1 MKYLYIFL
9 ILLLNNTLSY
19 SQVNQSKTIC
29 SGDVTNLTSVDFGL
43 PDTTTYTWNFLIAT
57 GNITGASSSNTAS
70 KNFNQTLYATGNI
83 VGVVVFNVTPSYGN
97 PFTITVRV
105 NPTNMIVDVS
115 ALAPSICS
123 NGSFY
128 AEVGGGVPANTKYT
142 WNSPTVIGAVVGGS
156 AQSSP
161 QPYIYQTLSYTG
173 VAGSSGI
180 ATYTVTPSLDGCLS
194 TPFTFPVTVSLTGG
208 TVPTITNNA
217 SIIASPK
224 CSGSA
229 FSFTPSFS
237 TTTGVTYAW
246 KRPSQYGISTAANQQ
261 SVPNISEALND
272 TLITKVDVYYF
283 YTLSYGNNP
292 GGGKCNTTQV
302 VPVTVN
308 PIAKIKDK
316 EVNVC
321 SGNYFKLEIN
331 DIIPPGTKFTWSL
344 PTIPSGITGQGAQTL
359 AANFNQTLTNSKLV
373 PITLAYTV
381 TAYTT
386 TSGQQCGSPS
396 ISSFPVNVTVN
407 PIATIAQQTVTRCSK
422 DPFTISPSP
431 IPAGTN
437 FTWSSLPTITGLTTN
452 AISGAS
458 IQASPINVISQ
469 TLINNTNEVATATYE
484 ITPITGTCAGAKF
497 KAIITVNPSPTI
509 INKNQEETICSGA
522 TLNKIQTG
530 IPANTTYSWSEPT
543 VSPSNTI
550 SGFTAKNKA
559 AFSQSLTNLT
569 NSPVTANY
577 TITPNTGS
585 CAGDPFNI
593 LVTVKP
599 IAKYSAQSYSACSG
613 VNFTFNPYN
622 SPEGTTYT
630 WNLPSY
636 PQNAKLSG
644 GSSQSIPAT
653 NIKETLVNTADTAT
667 ALYTITPNT
676 NGCIGPDF
684 QLYVTVNPLPSVPDI
699 VQSNC
704 SGSPFSVIPASS
716 IPGTLY
722 TWNTPEIP
730 LNNITGGLSK
740 LTPVSSINGTLIN
753 ITLSNAI
760 AKYII
765 TPIANGCTGNTFNLI
780 QTISP
785 VPTIGLLTSKICSNT
800 AFDASPNGLPI
811 NAITTYT
818 WNNPVISPAN
828 ALSGGS
834 KQDSSVTNISQ
845 NLINNTNAVA
855 TASYNVT
862 PSTGGCQGSPFKV
875 VITVTP
881 KAALP
886 DISTT
891 ICSGGTFI
899 TVPNNSPIG
908 TKYSWLAPTITTGI
922 LGGQANALYV
932 DTISQTLINSNS
944 NISVGL
950 AKYEVTPITDGCNGT
965 NFFVNVNV
973 NSSNAILSSSLN
985 PTSVCSNASF
995 IYTPTSS
1002 LTGTSFLWTRD
1013 TISGIDN
1020 LPKYGY
1026 GDINETII
1034 NNTSNPITVKYAFT
1048 LSSNGCTNLNKQTV
1062 FVVVNPIPKIN
1073 STTNPASICSGATLN
1088 YSATSSSINV
1098 LFDWERSYVAGIN
1111 EALSKGA
1118 GNISEILTN
1127 KTSNVLLVPY
1137 IYTLSA
1143 NGCSNSETV
1152 FATVNPVLVS
1162 PDISATICS
1171 GSEANVTSITLPQN
1185 TLYTWSSVSNT
1196 GGVFGSSSQTFSSQ
1210 KNINQKLF
1218 NNTNQVGYASYSVT
1232 PSLPSQISNGCLG
1245 KPFTLTLIVNPLPV
1259 LTSSFVAPAICSNTE
1274 FNYTPTSNI
1283 LGTVINWY
1291 RDASNGL
1298 QNSKSAGVG
1307 FIKET
1312 LIDSTINPINIV
1324 YKFVLTSNGCSDT
1337 NYMVK
1342 VIVNPAPLLGDKTI
1356 TVCSGSSFNL
1366 PNNLMPFNT
1375 TYKWGNPIILPSNS
1389 LTGYKPATTPQTIVI
1404 DSLYNNTLNN
1414 ATAIYT
1420 IQPINSSCSISSFNL
1435 IVNTTPTP
1443 NISDQEISICSGS
1456 DFVFVPN
1463 KIPDNTVFEWDNPVS
1478 QPYGVINGY
1487 ISDSLLHKNIKQR
1500 LFNPSINTAKAIYK
1514 IKPSNIGCSGNE
1526 FKLTVSVNP
1535 IPSYA
1540 VTSMNEVCPNVAD
1553 TLYLTLLGN
1562 SPWNVS
1568 YIDPIT
1574 GIANTI
1580 KNLTASSQKII
1591 LTKLP
1596 EIGPYKFKLINIQDA
1611 YCYNDTST
1619 VINTQQILPLPKDS
1633 IYAPSGNQI
1642 CINQTLPLN
1651 INNATASLYKWYFN
1665 DTLFIQSS
1673 NNNIQVGKPGIYYAE
1688 TKNNVGC
1695 INKTKNTVTMSQVF
1709 INPAINFTN
1718 DISCITLPINFTNLT
1733 DTLKTGQLNWT
1744 WHFSKSDSSIGYNS
1758 KYIFKSGGSYNIKLI
1773 AKSPIC
1779 NYAIT
1784 KDTTILIRH
1793 PVAGIKL
1800 PPVSAY
1806 INTNT
1811 RIKGRDLI
1819 GESYQYKWEPFWG
1832 IDSTKIASPIF
1843 NFNMNQVYKINY
1855 ITKYGCITTDTLAV
1869 NVFANNLVDIFV
1881 PKSFSPNSDGVNDQ
1895 LYAYLAG
1902 IKNFHFIK
1910 IYNKFGQ
1917 LMFESK
1923 SNNTPWD
1930 GIANGHLQPIDAY
1943 VWFAEGEDINGK
1955 IISKTGSVM
1964 LLR

>member
-19 SQVNQSKTIC
+19 SQVNQSKSIC
-29 SGDVTNLTSVDFGL
+29 SGATINLTSDDFGL
-43 PDTTTYTWNFLIAT
+43 PDTTTYTWNYSV
-57 GNITGASSSNTAS
+57 GAGTVSGFSSTSTS
-70 KNFNQTLYATGNI
+70 VKIFNQTLYVTGNV
-83 VGVVVFNVTPSYGN
+83 VGVVVYYITPSYGN
-97 PFTITVRV
+97 PFTVTVNI
-105 NPTNMIVDVS
+105 NPTNMVIDAS
-115 ALAPSICS
+115 TIAPTICS
-123 NGSFY
+123 GSNFY
-128 AEVGGGVPANTKYT
+128 AGISGVPTNTKYT
-142 WNSPTVIGAVVGGS
+142 WTTPVMSTGVVNGTGQNTP
-156 AQSSP
+156 QSYIV
-161 QPYIYQTLSYTG
+161 QPLVYTG
-173 VAGSSGI
+173 AANTSGT
-180 ATYTVTPSLDGCLS
+180 ATYTVTPSVGGCINPS
-194 TPFTFPVTVSLTGG
+194 FSFNVTINLTGG
-208 TVPTITNNA
+208 TAPIINNKG
-217 SIIASPK
+217 SIAPK
-224 CSGSA
+224 CSGA
-229 FSFTPSFS
+229 TTIFTATATPSA
-237 TTTGVTYAW
+237 GVTFQSW
-246 KRPSQYGISTAANQQ
+246 VRPNQYGIKENSSTGNSSAIN
-261 SVPNISEALND
+261 ETLND
-272 TLITKVDVYYF
+272 TLNTPISVSYIYNLTYSSGGRCMTTEVVNITI
-283 YTLSYGNNP
+283 NP
-292 GGGKCNTTQV
+292 V
-302 VPVTVN
+302 AI
-308 PIAKIKDK
+308 IAPKQIS
-316 EVNVC
+316 VC
-321 SGNYFKLEIN
+321 SGSSMSVNIN
-331 DIIPPGTKFTWSL
+331 DIIPANTRYTWTTPVISTGSGTVSGAIAQSTQVSL
-344 PTIPSGITGQGAQTL
+344 ISQALTNNPVSRAVPVTLNYTITPFAITGAYSCVSPT
-359 AANFNQTLTNSKLV
+359 F
-373 PITLAYTV
+373 PITV
-381 TAYTT
+381 TLNPVSTT
-386 TSGQQCGSPS
+386 TQLTTTTCSNQPFN
-396 ISSFPVNVTVN
+396 IPLTTFPV
-407 PIATIAQQTVTRCSK
+407 
-422 DPFTISPSP
+422 
-431 IPAGTN
+431 GTN
-437 FTWSSLPTITGLTTN
+437 FTWSLAPTIAPTTS
-452 AISGAS
+452 AINGGAN
-458 IQASPINVISQ
+458 QTSPISVISQ
-469 TLINNTNEVATATYE
+469 TLINNTNSAATATYVV
-484 ITPITGTCAGAKF
+484 TPITDKCKGTTF
-497 KAIITVNPSPTI
+497 NAIVTVNPLPNI
-509 INKNQEETICSGA
+509 VNLNQTATVCSGS
-522 TLNKIQTG
+522 TLNINQSGVPT
-530 IPANTTYSWSEPT
+530 NTTYTWSIPT
-543 VSPSNTI
+543 ISPSNTT
-550 SGFTAKNKA
+550 SGESGRNGQTT
-559 AFSQSLTNLT
+559 FSQTLTNLT
-569 NSPVTANY
+569 VNPVTANY
-577 TITPNTGS
+577 TITPNAGS
-585 CAGDPFNI
+585 CSGAPFNI

-636 PQNAKLSG
+636 PQNAKLSS
-644 GSSQSIPAT
+644 GSSQSLPA
-653 NIKETLVNTADTAT
+653 NIINQTLVNTADTAT
-667 ALYTITPNT
+667 AIYTITPNT

-753 ITLSNAI
+753 VTLSNAI

-881 KAALP
+881 RAALP

-899 TVPNNSPIG
+899 SVPNNSPIG

-944 NISVGL
+944 NISIGL

-985 PTSVCSNASF
+985 PASVCSNASF

-1002 LTGTSFLWTRD
+1002 ITGTSFLWTRD

-1073 STTNPASICSGATLN
+1073 STTSPASICSGATFN
-1088 YSATSSSINV
+1088 YSATSNTINV

-1111 EALSKGA
+1111 EALSIGS

-1171 GSEANVTSITLPQN
+1171 GSETNITSVTLPQN
-1185 TLYTWSSVSNT
+1185 TLYTWSSLSNT

-1218 NNTNQVGYASYSVT
+1218 NNTNQVGYSTYSVT

-1283 LGTVINWY
+1283 IGTVFNWY

-1298 QNSKSAGVG
+1298 QNSKSAGIG

-1324 YKFVLTSNGCSDT
+1324 YKFVLTANGCSDT
-1337 NYMVK
+1337 SYIVK
-1342 VIVNPAPLLGDKTI
+1342 LLVNPAPILGDKTI

-1389 LTGYKPATTPQTIVI
+1389 LTGFKAATTPQTIVM

-1414 ATAIYT
+1414 AKAIYT
-1420 IQPINSSCSISSFNL
+1420 IQPINNSCNISPFNL
-1435 IVNTTPTP
+1435 TVNTTPTP
-1443 NISDQEISICSGS
+1443 NITDQEISICSGT

-1463 KIPDNTVFEWDNPVS
+1463 KIPDNSVYEWGNPVS
-1478 QPYGVINGY
+1478 QPYGVVNGY
-1487 ISDSLLHKNIKQR
+1487 TSDNQLYKNIKQR

-1514 IKPSNIGCSGNE
+1514 IKPSNDGCIGNE

-1553 TLYLTLLGN
+1553 TVYLTLLGN

-1568 YIDPIT
+1568 YIDPGT

-1651 INNATASLYKWYFN
+1651 INNATASLYKWYIN

-1695 INKTKNTVTMSQVF
+1695 INKTINTVTMRQVF

-1744 WHFSKSDSSIGYNS
+1744 WYFSKSDSSIGYNS
-1758 KYIFKSGGSYNIKLI
+1758 KYVFKSGGSYNIKLI

-1784 KDTTILIRH
+1784 KDTTILIRY

-1855 ITKYGCITTDTLAV
+1855 ITKYGCITTDTLSV

-1881 PKSFSPNSDGVNDQ
+1881 PKSFSPNNDGVNDQ

-1902 IKNFHFIK
+1902 IKKFHFIR

-1930 GIANGHLQPIDAY
+1930 GITNGRLQPIDAY

>member
-19 SQVNQSKTIC
+19 SQVNQSKSIC
-29 SGDVTNLTSVDFGL
+29 SGATINLTSDDFGL
-43 PDTTTYTWNFLIAT
+43 PDTTTYTWNYSV
-57 GNITGASSSNTAS
+57 GAGTVSGFSSTSTS
-70 KNFNQTLYATGNI
+70 VKIFNQTLYVTGNV
-83 VGVVVFNVTPSYGN
+83 VGVVVYYITPSYGN
-97 PFTITVRV
+97 PFTVTVNI
-105 NPTNMIVDVS
+105 NPTNMVIDAS
-115 ALAPSICS
+115 TIAPTICS
-123 NGSFY
+123 GSNFY
-128 AEVGGGVPANTKYT
+128 AGISGVPTNTKYT
-142 WNSPTVIGAVVGGS
+142 WTTPVMSTGVVNGTGQNTP
-156 AQSSP
+156 QSYIV
-161 QPYIYQTLSYTG
+161 QPLVYTG
-173 VAGSSGI
+173 AANTSGT
-180 ATYTVTPSLDGCLS
+180 ATYTVTPSVGGCINPS
-194 TPFTFPVTVSLTGG
+194 FSFNVTINLTGG
-208 TVPTITNNA
+208 TAPIINNKG
-217 SIIASPK
+217 SIAPK
-224 CSGSA
+224 CSGA
-229 FSFTPSFS
+229 TTIFTATATPSA
-237 TTTGVTYAW
+237 GVTFQSW
-246 KRPSQYGISTAANQQ
+246 VRPNQYGIKENSSTGNSSAIN
-261 SVPNISEALND
+261 ETLND
-272 TLITKVDVYYF
+272 TLNTPISVSYIYNLTYSSGGRCMTTEVVNITI
-283 YTLSYGNNP
+283 NP
-292 GGGKCNTTQV
+292 V
-302 VPVTVN
+302 AI
-308 PIAKIKDK
+308 IAPKQIS
-316 EVNVC
+316 VC
-321 SGNYFKLEIN
+321 SGSSMSVNIN
-331 DIIPPGTKFTWSL
+331 DIIPANTRYTWATPVISTGSGTVSGAIAQSTQVSL
-344 PTIPSGITGQGAQTL
+344 ISQALTNNPVSRAVPVTLNYTITPFAITGAYSCVSPT
-359 AANFNQTLTNSKLV
+359 F
-373 PITLAYTV
+373 PITV
-381 TAYTT
+381 TLNPVSTT
-386 TSGQQCGSPS
+386 TQLTTTTCSNQPFN
-396 ISSFPVNVTVN
+396 IPLTTFPV
-407 PIATIAQQTVTRCSK
+407 
-422 DPFTISPSP
+422 
-431 IPAGTN
+431 GTN
-437 FTWSSLPTITGLTTN
+437 FTWSLAPTIAPTTS
-452 AISGAS
+452 AINGGAN
-458 IQASPINVISQ
+458 QTSPISVISQ
-469 TLINNTNEVATATYE
+469 TLINNTNSAATATYVV
-484 ITPITGTCAGAKF
+484 TPITDKCKGTTF
-497 KAIITVNPSPTI
+497 NAIVTVNPLPNI
-509 INKNQEETICSGA
+509 VNLNQTATVCSGS
-522 TLNKIQTG
+522 TLNINQSGVPT
-530 IPANTTYSWSEPT
+530 NTTYTWSIPT
-543 VSPSNTI
+543 ISPSNTT
-550 SGFTAKNKA
+550 SGESGRNGQTT
-559 AFSQSLTNLT
+559 FSQTLTNLT
-569 NSPVTANY
+569 VNPVTANY
-577 TITPNTGS
+577 TITPNAGS
-585 CAGDPFNI
+585 CSGAPFNI

-599 IAKYSAQSYSACSG
+599 IAKYSTQSYSACSG

-636 PQNAKLSG
+636 PQNAKLSS
-644 GSSQSIPAT
+644 GSSQSLPA
-653 NIKETLVNTADTAT
+653 NIINQTLVNTADTAT
-667 ALYTITPNT
+667 AIYTITPNT

-753 ITLSNAI
+753 VTLSNAI

-881 KAALP
+881 RAALP

-899 TVPNNSPIG
+899 SVPNNSPIG

-944 NISVGL
+944 NISIGL

-985 PTSVCSNASF
+985 PASVCSNASF

-1002 LTGTSFLWTRD
+1002 ITGTSFLWTRD

-1073 STTNPASICSGATLN
+1073 STTSPASICSGATFN
-1088 YSATSSSINV
+1088 YSATSNTINV

-1111 EALSKGA
+1111 EALSIGS

-1171 GSEANVTSITLPQN
+1171 GSETNITSVTLPQN
-1185 TLYTWSSVSNT
+1185 TLYTWSSLSNT

-1218 NNTNQVGYASYSVT
+1218 NNTNQVGYSTYSVT

-1283 LGTVINWY
+1283 LGTVFNWY

-1298 QNSKSAGVG
+1298 QNSKSAGIG

-1324 YKFVLTSNGCSDT
+1324 YKFVLTANGCSDT
-1337 NYMVK
+1337 SYIVK
-1342 VIVNPAPLLGDKTI
+1342 LLVNPAPILGDKTI

-1389 LTGYKPATTPQTIVI
+1389 LTGFKAATTPQTIVM

-1414 ATAIYT
+1414 AKAIYT
-1420 IQPINSSCSISSFNL
+1420 IQPINNSCNISPFNL
-1435 IVNTTPTP
+1435 TVNTTPTP
-1443 NISDQEISICSGS
+1443 NITDQEISICSGT

-1463 KIPDNTVFEWDNPVS
+1463 KIPDNSVYEWGNPVS
-1478 QPYGVINGY
+1478 QPYGVVNGY
-1487 ISDSLLHKNIKQR
+1487 TSDNQLYKNIKQR

-1514 IKPSNIGCSGNE
+1514 IKPSNDGCIGNE

-1553 TLYLTLLGN
+1553 TIYLTLLGN

-1568 YIDPIT
+1568 YIDPAT

-1651 INNATASLYKWYFN
+1651 INNATASLYKWYIN

-1695 INKTKNTVTMSQVF
+1695 INKTINTVTMRQVF

-1744 WHFSKSDSSIGYNS
+1744 WYFSKSDSSIGYNS
-1758 KYIFKSGGSYNIKLI
+1758 KYVFKSGGSYNIKLI

-1784 KDTTILIRH
+1784 KDTTILIRY

-1855 ITKYGCITTDTLAV
+1855 ITKYGCITTDTLSV

-1881 PKSFSPNSDGVNDQ
+1881 PKSFSPNNDGVNDQ

-1902 IKNFHFIK
+1902 IKKFHFIR

-1930 GIANGHLQPIDAY
+1930 GITNGRVQPIDAY

>member
-19 SQVNQSKTIC
+19 SQVNQSKSIC
-29 SGDVTNLTSVDFGL
+29 SGATINLTSDDFGL
-43 PDTTTYTWNFLIAT
+43 PDTTTYTWNYSV
-57 GNITGASSSNTAS
+57 GAGTVSGFSSTSTS
-70 KNFNQTLYATGNI
+70 VKIFNQTLYVTGNV
-83 VGVVVFNVTPSYGN
+83 VGVVVYYITPSYGN
-97 PFTITVRV
+97 PFTVTVNI
-105 NPTNMIVDVS
+105 NPTSMVIDAS
-115 ALAPSICS
+115 TIAPTICS
-123 NGSFY
+123 GSNFY
-128 AEVGGGVPANTKYT
+128 AGISGVPTNTKYT
-142 WNSPTVIGAVVGGS
+142 WTTPVMSTGVVNGTGQNTP
-156 AQSSP
+156 QSYIV
-161 QPYIYQTLSYTG
+161 QPLVYTG
-173 VAGSSGI
+173 AANTSGT
-180 ATYTVTPSLDGCLS
+180 ATYTVTPSVGGCINPS
-194 TPFTFPVTVSLTGG
+194 FSFNVTINLTGG
-208 TVPTITNNA
+208 TAPIINNKG
-217 SIIASPK
+217 SIAPK
-224 CSGSA
+224 CSGA
-229 FSFTPSFS
+229 TTIFTATATPSA
-237 TTTGVTYAW
+237 GVTFQSW
-246 KRPSQYGISTAANQQ
+246 VRPNQYGIKENSSTGNSSAIN
-261 SVPNISEALND
+261 ETLND
-272 TLITKVDVYYF
+272 TLNTPISVSYIYNLTYSSGGRCMTTEVVNITI
-283 YTLSYGNNP
+283 NP
-292 GGGKCNTTQV
+292 V
-302 VPVTVN
+302 AI
-308 PIAKIKDK
+308 IAPKQIS
-316 EVNVC
+316 VC
-321 SGNYFKLEIN
+321 SGSSMSVNIN
-331 DIIPPGTKFTWSL
+331 DIIPANTRYTWATPVISTGSGTVSGAIAQSTQVSL
-344 PTIPSGITGQGAQTL
+344 ISQALTNNPVSRAVPVTLNYTITPFAITGAYSCVSPT
-359 AANFNQTLTNSKLV
+359 F
-373 PITLAYTV
+373 PITV
-381 TAYTT
+381 TLNPVSTT
-386 TSGQQCGSPS
+386 TQLTTTTCSNQPFN
-396 ISSFPVNVTVN
+396 IPLTTFPV
-407 PIATIAQQTVTRCSK
+407 
-422 DPFTISPSP
+422 
-431 IPAGTN
+431 GTN
-437 FTWSSLPTITGLTTN
+437 FTWSLAPTIAPTTS
-452 AISGAS
+452 AINGGAN
-458 IQASPINVISQ
+458 QTSPISVISQ
-469 TLINNTNEVATATYE
+469 TLINNTNSAATATYVV
-484 ITPITGTCAGAKF
+484 TPITDKCKGTTF
-497 KAIITVNPSPTI
+497 NAIVTVNPLPNI
-509 INKNQEETICSGA
+509 VNLNQTATVCSGS
-522 TLNKIQTG
+522 TLNINQSGVPT
-530 IPANTTYSWSEPT
+530 NTTYTWSIPT
-543 VSPSNTI
+543 ISPSNTT
-550 SGFTAKNKA
+550 SGESGRNGQTT
-559 AFSQSLTNLT
+559 FSQTLTNLT
-569 NSPVTANY
+569 VNPVTANY
-577 TITPNTGS
+577 TITPNAGS
-585 CAGDPFNI
+585 CSGAPFNI

-636 PQNAKLSG
+636 PQNAKLSS
-644 GSSQSIPAT
+644 GSSQSLPA
-653 NIKETLVNTADTAT
+653 NIINQTLVNTADTAT
-667 ALYTITPNT
+667 AIYTITPNT

-753 ITLSNAI
+753 VTLSNAI

-881 KAALP
+881 RAALP

-899 TVPNNSPIG
+899 SVPNNSPIG

-944 NISVGL
+944 NISIGL

-985 PTSVCSNASF
+985 PASVCSNASF

-1002 LTGTSFLWTRD
+1002 ITGTSFLWTRD

-1073 STTNPASICSGATLN
+1073 STTSPASICSGATFN
-1088 YSATSSSINV
+1088 YSATSNTINV

-1111 EALSKGA
+1111 EALSIGS

-1171 GSEANVTSITLPQN
+1171 GSETNITSVTLPQN
-1185 TLYTWSSVSNT
+1185 TLYTWSSLSNT

-1218 NNTNQVGYASYSVT
+1218 NNTNQVGYSTYSVT

-1283 LGTVINWY
+1283 IGTVFNWY

-1298 QNSKSAGVG
+1298 QNSKSAGIG

-1324 YKFVLTSNGCSDT
+1324 YKFVLTANGCSDT
-1337 NYMVK
+1337 SYIVK
-1342 VIVNPAPLLGDKTI
+1342 LLVNPAPILGDKTI

-1389 LTGYKPATTPQTIVI
+1389 LTGFKAATTPQTIVM

-1414 ATAIYT
+1414 AKAIYT
-1420 IQPINSSCSISSFNL
+1420 IQPINNSCNISPFNL
-1435 IVNTTPTP
+1435 TVNTTPTP
-1443 NISDQEISICSGS
+1443 NITDQEISICSGT

-1463 KIPDNTVFEWDNPVS
+1463 KIPDNSVYEWGNPVS
-1478 QPYGVINGY
+1478 QPYGVVNGY
-1487 ISDSLLHKNIKQR
+1487 TSDNQLYKNIKQR

-1514 IKPSNIGCSGNE
+1514 IKPSNDGCIGNE

-1553 TLYLTLLGN
+1553 TIYLTLLGN

-1568 YIDPIT
+1568 YIDPAT

-1651 INNATASLYKWYFN
+1651 INNATASLYKWYIN

-1695 INKTKNTVTMSQVF
+1695 INKTINTVTMRQVF

-1744 WHFSKSDSSIGYNS
+1744 WYFSKSDSSIGYNS
-1758 KYIFKSGGSYNIKLI
+1758 KYVFKSGGSYNIKLI

-1784 KDTTILIRH
+1784 KDTTILIRY

-1832 IDSTKIASPIF
+1832 LDSTKIASPIF

-1855 ITKYGCITTDTLAV
+1855 ITKYGCITTDTLSV

-1881 PKSFSPNSDGVNDQ
+1881 PKSFSPNNDGVNDQ

-1902 IKNFHFIK
+1902 IKKFHFIR

-1930 GIANGHLQPIDAY
+1930 GITNGRLQPIDAY

>member
-19 SQVNQSKTIC
+19 SQVNLSRPIC
-29 SGDVTNLTSVDFGL
+29 SGATINLTSDDFGL
-43 PDTTTYTWNFLIAT
+43 PDTTTYTWNYSV
-57 GNITGASSSNTAS
+57 GAGTVSGFSSTSTS
-70 KNFNQTLYATGNI
+70 VKIFNQTLYVTGNV
-83 VGVVVFNVTPSYGN
+83 VGVVVYYITPSYGN
-97 PFTITVRV
+97 PFTVTVNI
-105 NPTNMIVDVS
+105 NPTSMVIDAS
-115 ALAPSICS
+115 TIAPTICS
-123 NGSFY
+123 GSNFY
-128 AEVGGGVPANTKYT
+128 AGISGVPTNTKYT
-142 WNSPTVIGAVVGGS
+142 WTTPVMSTGVVNGTGQNTP
-156 AQSSP
+156 QSYIV
-161 QPYIYQTLSYTG
+161 QPLVYTG
-173 VAGSSGI
+173 AANTSGT
-180 ATYTVTPSLDGCLS
+180 ATYTVTPSVGGCINPS
-194 TPFTFPVTVSLTGG
+194 FSFNVTINLTGG
-208 TVPTITNNA
+208 TAPIINNKG
-217 SIIASPK
+217 SIAPK
-224 CSGSA
+224 CSGA
-229 FSFTPSFS
+229 TTIFTATATPSA
-237 TTTGVTYAW
+237 GVTFQSW
-246 KRPSQYGISTAANQQ
+246 VRPNQYGIKENSSTGNSSAIN
-261 SVPNISEALND
+261 ETLND
-272 TLITKVDVYYF
+272 TLNTPISVSYIYNLTYSSGGRCMTTEVVNITI
-283 YTLSYGNNP
+283 NP
-292 GGGKCNTTQV
+292 V
-302 VPVTVN
+302 AI
-308 PIAKIKDK
+308 IAPKQIS
-316 EVNVC
+316 VC
-321 SGNYFKLEIN
+321 SGSSMSVNIN
-331 DIIPPGTKFTWSL
+331 DIIPANTRYTWATPVISTGSGTVSGAIAQSTQVSL
-344 PTIPSGITGQGAQTL
+344 ISQALTNNPVSRAVPVTLNYTITPFAITGAYSCVSPT
-359 AANFNQTLTNSKLV
+359 F
-373 PITLAYTV
+373 PITV
-381 TAYTT
+381 TLNPVSTT
-386 TSGQQCGSPS
+386 TQLTTTTCSNQPFN
-396 ISSFPVNVTVN
+396 IPLTTFPV
-407 PIATIAQQTVTRCSK
+407 
-422 DPFTISPSP
+422 
-431 IPAGTN
+431 GTN
-437 FTWSSLPTITGLTTN
+437 FTWSLAPTIAPTTS
-452 AISGAS
+452 AINGGAN
-458 IQASPINVISQ
+458 QTSPISVISQ
-469 TLINNTNEVATATYE
+469 TLINNTNSAATATYVV
-484 ITPITGTCAGAKF
+484 TPITDKCKGTTF
-497 KAIITVNPSPTI
+497 NAIVTVNPLPNI
-509 INKNQEETICSGA
+509 VNLNQTATVCSGS
-522 TLNKIQTG
+522 TLNINQSGVPT
-530 IPANTTYSWSEPT
+530 NTTYTWSIPT
-543 VSPSNTI
+543 ISPSNTT
-550 SGFTAKNKA
+550 SGESGRNGQTT
-559 AFSQSLTNLT
+559 FSQTLTNLT
-569 NSPVTANY
+569 VNPVTANY
-577 TITPNTGS
+577 TITPNAGS
-585 CAGDPFNI
+585 CSGAPFNI

-599 IAKYSAQSYSACSG
+599 KAKYSAQSYSACSG

-636 PQNAKLSG
+636 PQNAKLSS
-644 GSSQSIPAT
+644 GSSQSLPA
-653 NIKETLVNTADTAT
+653 NIINQTLVNTADTAT
-667 ALYTITPNT
+667 AIYTITPNT

-753 ITLSNAI
+753 VTLSNAI

-881 KAALP
+881 RAALP

-899 TVPNNSPIG
+899 SVPNNSPIG

-944 NISVGL
+944 NISIGL

-985 PTSVCSNASF
+985 PASVCSNASF

-1002 LTGTSFLWTRD
+1002 ITGTSFLWTRD

-1073 STTNPASICSGATLN
+1073 STTSPASICSGATFN
-1088 YSATSSSINV
+1088 YSATSNTINV

-1111 EALSKGA
+1111 EALSIGS

-1171 GSEANVTSITLPQN
+1171 GSETNITSVTLPQN
-1185 TLYTWSSVSNT
+1185 TLYTWSSLSNT

-1218 NNTNQVGYASYSVT
+1218 NNTNQVGYSTYSVT

-1283 LGTVINWY
+1283 IGTVFNWY

-1298 QNSKSAGVG
+1298 QNSKSAGIG

-1324 YKFVLTSNGCSDT
+1324 YKFVLTANGCSDT
-1337 NYMVK
+1337 SYIVK
-1342 VIVNPAPLLGDKTI
+1342 LLVNPAPILGDKTI

-1389 LTGYKPATTPQTIVI
+1389 LTGFKAATTPQTIVM

-1414 ATAIYT
+1414 AKAIYT
-1420 IQPINSSCSISSFNL
+1420 IQPINNSCNISPFNL
-1435 IVNTTPTP
+1435 TVNTTPTP
-1443 NISDQEISICSGS
+1443 NITDQEISICSGT

-1463 KIPDNTVFEWDNPVS
+1463 KIPDNSVYEWGNPVS
-1478 QPYGVINGY
+1478 QPYGVVNGY
-1487 ISDSLLHKNIKQR
+1487 TSDNQLYKNIKQR

-1514 IKPSNIGCSGNE
+1514 IKPSNDGCIGNE

-1553 TLYLTLLGN
+1553 TIYLTLLGN

-1568 YIDPIT
+1568 YIDPAT

-1651 INNATASLYKWYFN
+1651 INNATASLYKWYIN

-1695 INKTKNTVTMSQVF
+1695 INKTINTVTMRQVF

-1744 WHFSKSDSSIGYNS
+1744 WYFSKSDSSIGYNS
-1758 KYIFKSGGSYNIKLI
+1758 KYVFKSGGSYNIKLI

-1784 KDTTILIRH
+1784 KDTTILIRY

-1832 IDSTKIASPIF
+1832 LDSTKIASPIF

-1855 ITKYGCITTDTLAV
+1855 ITKYGCITTDTLSV

-1881 PKSFSPNSDGVNDQ
+1881 PKSFSPNNDGVNDQ

-1902 IKNFHFIK
+1902 IKKFHFIR

-1930 GIANGHLQPIDAY
+1930 GITNGRLQPIDAY

>member
-19 SQVNQSKTIC
+19 SQVNQSKSIC
-29 SGDVTNLTSVDFGL
+29 SGATINLTSDDFGL
-43 PDTTTYTWNFLIAT
+43 PDTTTYTWNYSV
-57 GNITGASSSNTAS
+57 GAGTVSGFSSTSTS
-70 KNFNQTLYATGNI
+70 VKIFNQTLYVTGNV
-83 VGVVVFNVTPSYGN
+83 VGVVVYYITPSYGN
-97 PFTITVRV
+97 PFTVTVNI
-105 NPTNMIVDVS
+105 NPTNMVIDAS
-115 ALAPSICS
+115 TIAPTICS
-123 NGSFY
+123 GSNFY
-128 AEVGGGVPANTKYT
+128 AGISGVPTNTKYT
-142 WNSPTVIGAVVGGS
+142 WTTPVMSTGVVNGTGQNTP
-156 AQSSP
+156 QSYIV
-161 QPYIYQTLSYTG
+161 QPLVYTG
-173 VAGSSGI
+173 AANTSGT
-180 ATYTVTPSLDGCLS
+180 ATYTVTPSVGGCINPS
-194 TPFTFPVTVSLTGG
+194 FSFNVTINLTGG
-208 TVPTITNNA
+208 TAPIINNKG
-217 SIIASPK
+217 SIAPK
-224 CSGSA
+224 CSGA
-229 FSFTPSFS
+229 TTIFTATATPSA
-237 TTTGVTYAW
+237 GVTFQSW
-246 KRPSQYGISTAANQQ
+246 VRPNQYGIKENSSTGNSSAIN
-261 SVPNISEALND
+261 ETLND
-272 TLITKVDVYYF
+272 TLNTPISVSYIYNLTYSSGGRCMTTEVVNITI
-283 YTLSYGNNP
+283 NP
-292 GGGKCNTTQV
+292 V
-302 VPVTVN
+302 AI
-308 PIAKIKDK
+308 IAPKQIS
-316 EVNVC
+316 VC
-321 SGNYFKLEIN
+321 SGSSMSVNIN
-331 DIIPPGTKFTWSL
+331 DIIPANTRYTWTTPVISTGSGTVSGAIAQSTQVSL
-344 PTIPSGITGQGAQTL
+344 ISQALTNNPVSRAVPVTLNYTITPFAITGAYSCVSPT
-359 AANFNQTLTNSKLV
+359 F
-373 PITLAYTV
+373 PITV
-381 TAYTT
+381 TLNPVSTT
-386 TSGQQCGSPS
+386 TQLTTTTCSNQPFN
-396 ISSFPVNVTVN
+396 IPLTTFPV
-407 PIATIAQQTVTRCSK
+407 
-422 DPFTISPSP
+422 
-431 IPAGTN
+431 GTN
-437 FTWSSLPTITGLTTN
+437 FTWSLAPTIAPTTS
-452 AISGAS
+452 AINGGAN
-458 IQASPINVISQ
+458 QTSPISVISQ
-469 TLINNTNEVATATYE
+469 TLINNTNSAATATYVV
-484 ITPITGTCAGAKF
+484 TPITDKCKGTTF
-497 KAIITVNPSPTI
+497 NAIVTVNPLPNI
-509 INKNQEETICSGA
+509 VNLNQTATVCSGS
-522 TLNKIQTG
+522 TLNINQSGVPT
-530 IPANTTYSWSEPT
+530 NTTYTWSIPT
-543 VSPSNTI
+543 ISPSNTT
-550 SGFTAKNKA
+550 SGESGRNGQTT
-559 AFSQSLTNLT
+559 FSQTLTNLT
-569 NSPVTANY
+569 VNPVTANY
-577 TITPNTGS
+577 TITPNAGS
-585 CAGDPFNI
+585 CSGAPFNI

-636 PQNAKLSG
+636 PQNAKLSS
-644 GSSQSIPAT
+644 GSSQSLPA
-653 NIKETLVNTADTAT
+653 NIINQTLVNTADTAT
-667 ALYTITPNT
+667 AIYTITPNT

-753 ITLSNAI
+753 VTLSNAI

-785 VPTIGLLTSKICSNT
+785 VPTIGLLTYKICSNT

-881 KAALP
+881 RAALP

-899 TVPNNSPIG
+899 SVPNNSPIG

-944 NISVGL
+944 NISIGL

-985 PTSVCSNASF
+985 PASVCSNASF

-1002 LTGTSFLWTRD
+1002 ITGTSFLWTRD

-1073 STTNPASICSGATLN
+1073 STTSPASICSGATFN
-1088 YSATSSSINV
+1088 YSATSNTINV

-1111 EALSKGA
+1111 EALSIGS

-1171 GSEANVTSITLPQN
+1171 GSETNITSVTLPQN
-1185 TLYTWSSVSNT
+1185 TLYTWSSLSNT

-1218 NNTNQVGYASYSVT
+1218 NNTNQVGYSTYSVT

-1283 LGTVINWY
+1283 IGTVFNWY

-1298 QNSKSAGVG
+1298 QNSKSAGIG

-1324 YKFVLTSNGCSDT
+1324 YKFVLTANGCSDT
-1337 NYMVK
+1337 SYIVK
-1342 VIVNPAPLLGDKTI
+1342 LLVNPAPILGDKTI

-1389 LTGYKPATTPQTIVI
+1389 LTGFKAATTPQTIVM

-1414 ATAIYT
+1414 AKAIYT
-1420 IQPINSSCSISSFNL
+1420 IQPINNSCNISPFNL
-1435 IVNTTPTP
+1435 TVNTTPTP
-1443 NISDQEISICSGS
+1443 NITDQEISICSGT

-1463 KIPDNTVFEWDNPVS
+1463 KIPDNSVYEWGNPVS
-1478 QPYGVINGY
+1478 QPYGVVNGY
-1487 ISDSLLHKNIKQR
+1487 TSDNQLYKNIKQR

-1514 IKPSNIGCSGNE
+1514 IKPSNDGCIGNE

-1553 TLYLTLLGN
+1553 TIYLTLLGN

-1568 YIDPIT
+1568 YIDPAT

-1651 INNATASLYKWYFN
+1651 INNATASLYKWYIN

-1695 INKTKNTVTMSQVF
+1695 INKTINTVTMRQVF

-1744 WHFSKSDSSIGYNS
+1744 WYFSKSDSSIGYNS
-1758 KYIFKSGGSYNIKLI
+1758 KYVFKSGGSYNIKLI

-1784 KDTTILIRH
+1784 KDTTILIRY

-1855 ITKYGCITTDTLAV
+1855 ITKYGCITTDTLSV

-1881 PKSFSPNSDGVNDQ
+1881 PKSFSPNNDGVNDQ

-1902 IKNFHFIK
+1902 IKKFHFIR

-1930 GIANGHLQPIDAY
+1930 GITNGRLQPIDAY

>member
-9 ILLLNNTLSY
+9 ILLLNNTLSF
-19 SQVNQSKTIC
+19 SQVNQSKSIC
-29 SGDVTNLTSVDFGL
+29 SGATINLTSDDFGL
-43 PDTTTYTWNFLIAT
+43 PDTTSYTWNYSV
-57 GNITGASSSNTAS
+57 GAGTVSGFNSTSTS
-70 KNFNQTLYATGNI
+70 VKIFNQTLYVTGNV
-83 VGVVVFNVTPSYGN
+83 VGVVVYFITPSYGN
-97 PFTITVRV
+97 PFTVTVNV
-105 NPTNMIVDVS
+105 NPTSMVIDAS
-115 ALAPSICS
+115 TIAPTICS
-123 NGSFY
+123 GSNFY
-128 AEVGGGVPANTKYT
+128 ASINGVPTNTKYT
-142 WNSPTVIGAVVGGS
+142 WTTPVMSTGVVNGTGQNTP
-156 AQSSP
+156 QSYIV
-161 QPYIYQTLSYTG
+161 QPLVYTG
-173 VAGSSGI
+173 AANTSGT
-180 ATYTVTPSLDGCLS
+180 AAYTVTPSVGGCINPS
-194 TPFTFPVTVSLTGG
+194 FSFNVTINLTGG
-208 TVPTITNNA
+208 TAPIINNKG
-217 SIIASPK
+217 SIAPK
-224 CSGSA
+224 CSGASTIFTA
-229 FSFTPSFS
+229 TATPS
-237 TTTGVTYAW
+237 TGVTFQSW
-246 KRPSQYGISTAANQQ
+246 VRPNQYGIKENSSTGNSSAIN
-261 SVPNISEALND
+261 ETLND
-272 TLITKVDVYYF
+272 TLNTPISVSYLYNLTYSAGGRCMTTEVVNITI
-283 YTLSYGNNP
+283 NP
-292 GGGKCNTTQV
+292 VAIITSKQ
-302 VPVTVN
+302 
-308 PIAKIKDK
+308 IS
-316 EVNVC
+316 VC
-321 SGNYFKLEIN
+321 SGSSMIVNIN
-331 DIIPPGTKFTWSL
+331 DIIPTNTRYTWTTPAISTGSGTVSGAIAQTTQVSL
-344 PTIPSGITGQGAQTL
+344 ISQALTNNPVSRAVPVTLNYTITPFAITGAYSCASPT
-359 AANFNQTLTNSKLV
+359 F
-373 PITLAYTV
+373 PITV
-381 TAYTT
+381 TLNPVSTT
-386 TSGQQCGSPS
+386 TQLTATTCSNQPFN
-396 ISSFPVNVTVN
+396 IPLTTFPV
-407 PIATIAQQTVTRCSK
+407 
-422 DPFTISPSP
+422 
-431 IPAGTN
+431 GTN
-437 FTWSSLPTITGLTTN
+437 FTWTLAPTIAPTTS
-452 AISGAS
+452 AISGGTN
-458 IQASPINVISQ
+458 QTSPISVISQ
-469 TLINNTNEVATATYE
+469 TLINNTNSAATATYN
-484 ITPITGTCAGAKF
+484 ITPITDKCRGTIFNAV
-497 KAIITVNPSPTI
+497 INVNPLPNI
-509 INKNQEETICSGA
+509 VNLNQTANVCSGSA
-522 TLNKIQTG
+522 LNINQSGVPT
-530 IPANTTYSWSEPT
+530 NTTYTWSIPT
-543 VSPSNTI
+543 ISPSNTTTGET
-550 SGFTAKNKA
+550 SRNGQAT
-559 AFSQSLTNLT
+559 FSQTLTNHT
-569 NSPVTANY
+569 VNPVTANY
-577 TITPNTGS
+577 TITPNAGS
-585 CAGDPFNI
+585 CSGSPFNI

-599 IAKYSAQSYSACSG
+599 KATYSTQSYSACSG

-622 SPEGTTYT
+622 SPEGTSYT

-636 PQNAKLSG
+636 PQSAKLTG
-644 GSSQSIPAT
+644 GSSQSLPAN
-653 NIKETLVNTADTAT
+653 NINQTLVNTADTAT
-667 ALYTITPNT
+667 AIYTITPNT

-704 SGSPFSVIPASS
+704 SGSPFSVIPISS

-753 ITLSNAI
+753 VTLSNAI

-785 VPTIGLLTSKICSNT
+785 VPSIGLLTSKICSNT
-800 AFDASPNGLPI
+800 SFDASPNGLPI

-881 KAALP
+881 RAALP
-886 DISTT
+886 DINTT

-899 TVPNNSPIG
+899 SVPNNSPIG

-922 LGGQANALYV
+922 LGGLANALYV

-944 NISVGL
+944 NISIGL

-1002 LTGTSFLWTRD
+1002 ITGTSFLWTRD

-1026 GDINETII
+1026 GDINESII

-1073 STTNPASICSGATLN
+1073 STINPASICSGATLN
-1088 YSATSSSINV
+1088 YSATSNTINV

-1127 KTSNVLLVPY
+1127 TTSNVLLVPY

-1143 NGCSNSETV
+1143 NGCSNSETI

-1171 GSEANVTSITLPQN
+1171 SSEAIITSTTLPQN
-1185 TLYTWSSVSNT
+1185 TLYTWSSLSNT

-1210 KNINQKLF
+1210 KNISQKLF
-1218 NNTNQVGYASYSVT
+1218 NNTNQVGYATYSVT

-1298 QNSKSAGVG
+1298 QNSKSAGIG

-1312 LIDSTINPINIV
+1312 LIDSTINPINII
-1324 YKFVLTSNGCSDT
+1324 YKFVLTANGCSDT
-1337 NYMVK
+1337 SYIVK
-1342 VIVNPAPLLGDKTI
+1342 VLVNPAPLLGDKTI

-1389 LTGYKPATTPQTIVI
+1389 LTGFKAATTPQTIVI

-1414 ATAIYT
+1414 AKAIYT
-1420 IQPINSSCSISSFNL
+1420 IQPINSSCNISPFNL

-1443 NISDQEISICSGS
+1443 NVSDQEISICSGT
-1456 DFVFVPN
+1456 DFVFIPN
-1463 KIPDNTVFEWDNPVS
+1463 KIPVNSVFEWSNPS
-1478 QPYGVINGY
+1478 TQPYGVVNGY
-1487 ISDSLLHKNIKQR
+1487 ISDGLLYKNIKQR
-1500 LFNPSINTAKAIYK
+1500 LFNPSINTAKAIYN
-1514 IKPSNIGCSGNE
+1514 IKPSNDGCSGSE

-1568 YIDPIT
+1568 YIDPMT

-1580 KNLTASSQKII
+1580 KDLTASSQKII

-1651 INNATASLYKWYFN
+1651 INNATASLYKWYYN

-1673 NNNIQVGKPGIYYAE
+1673 NNIIQVGKPGIYYAE

-1718 DISCITLPINFTNLT
+1718 DISCIMLPTNFKNLT

-1744 WHFSKSDSSIGYNS
+1744 WYFTKSDSSSGFNS
-1758 KYIFKSGGSYNIKLI
+1758 KFIFKSGGSYNIKLI

-1784 KDTTILIRH
+1784 KDTTILIRY
-1793 PVAGIKL
+1793 PQAGVKL
-1800 PPVSAY
+1800 PPVSTY

-1869 NVFANNLVDIFV
+1869 NVFANNLIDIFV

-1895 LYAYLAG
+1895 LFAYLAG
-1902 IKNFHFIK
+1902 IKKFHFIK
-1910 IYNKFGQ
+1910 IFNKFGQ

-1923 SNNTPWD
+1923 SNNIPWD

-1943 VWFAEGEDINGK
+1943 VWFAEGEDINCK

>member
-19 SQVNQSKTIC
+19 SQVNQSKSIC
-29 SGDVTNLTSVDFGL
+29 SGATINLTSDDFGL
-43 PDTTTYTWNFLIAT
+43 PDTTTYTWNYSV
-57 GNITGASSSNTAS
+57 GAGTVSGFSSTSTS
-70 KNFNQTLYATGNI
+70 VKIFNQTLYVTGNV
-83 VGVVVFNVTPSYGN
+83 VGVVVYYITPSYGN
-97 PFTITVRV
+97 PFTVTVNI
-105 NPTNMIVDVS
+105 NPTSMVIDAS
-115 ALAPSICS
+115 TIAPTICS
-123 NGSFY
+123 GSNFY
-128 AEVGGGVPANTKYT
+128 AGISGVPTNTKYT
-142 WNSPTVIGAVVGGS
+142 WTTPVMSTGVVNGTGQNTP
-156 AQSSP
+156 QSYIV
-161 QPYIYQTLSYTG
+161 QPLVYTG
-173 VAGSSGI
+173 AANTSGT
-180 ATYTVTPSLDGCLS
+180 ATYTVTPSVGGCINPS
-194 TPFTFPVTVSLTGG
+194 FSFNVTINLTGG
-208 TVPTITNNA
+208 TAPIINNKG
-217 SIIASPK
+217 SIAPK
-224 CSGSA
+224 CSGA
-229 FSFTPSFS
+229 TTIFTATATPSA
-237 TTTGVTYAW
+237 GVTFQSW
-246 KRPSQYGISTAANQQ
+246 VRPNQYGIKENSSTGNSSAIN
-261 SVPNISEALND
+261 ETLND
-272 TLITKVDVYYF
+272 TLNTPISVSYIYNLTYSSGGRCMTTEVVNITI
-283 YTLSYGNNP
+283 NP
-292 GGGKCNTTQV
+292 V
-302 VPVTVN
+302 AI
-308 PIAKIKDK
+308 IAPKQIS
-316 EVNVC
+316 VC
-321 SGNYFKLEIN
+321 SGSSMSVNIN
-331 DIIPPGTKFTWSL
+331 DIIPANTRYTWTTPVISTGSGTVSGAIAQSTQVSL
-344 PTIPSGITGQGAQTL
+344 ISQALTNNPVSRAVPVTLNYTITPFAITGAYSCVSPT
-359 AANFNQTLTNSKLV
+359 F
-373 PITLAYTV
+373 PITV
-381 TAYTT
+381 TLNPVSTT
-386 TSGQQCGSPS
+386 TQLTTTTCSNQPFN
-396 ISSFPVNVTVN
+396 IPLTTFPV
-407 PIATIAQQTVTRCSK
+407 
-422 DPFTISPSP
+422 
-431 IPAGTN
+431 GTN
-437 FTWSSLPTITGLTTN
+437 FTWSLAPTIAPTTS
-452 AISGAS
+452 AINGGAN
-458 IQASPINVISQ
+458 QTSPISVISQ
-469 TLINNTNEVATATYE
+469 TLINNTNSAATATYVV
-484 ITPITGTCAGAKF
+484 TPITDKCKGTTF
-497 KAIITVNPSPTI
+497 NAIVTVNPLPNI
-509 INKNQEETICSGA
+509 VNLNQTATVCSGS
-522 TLNKIQTG
+522 TLNINQSGVPT
-530 IPANTTYSWSEPT
+530 NTTYTWSIPT
-543 VSPSNTI
+543 ISPSNTT
-550 SGFTAKNKA
+550 SGESGRNGQTT
-559 AFSQSLTNLT
+559 FSQTLTNLT
-569 NSPVTANY
+569 VNPVTANY
-577 TITPNTGS
+577 TITPNAGS
-585 CAGDPFNI
+585 CSGAPFNI

-636 PQNAKLSG
+636 PQNAKLSS
-644 GSSQSIPAT
+644 GSSQSLPS
-653 NIKETLVNTADTAT
+653 NIINQTLVNTADTAT
-667 ALYTITPNT
+667 AIYTITPNT

-753 ITLSNAI
+753 VTLSNAI

-881 KAALP
+881 RAALP

-899 TVPNNSPIG
+899 SVPNNSPIG

-944 NISVGL
+944 NISIGL

-985 PTSVCSNASF
+985 PASVCSNASF

-1002 LTGTSFLWTRD
+1002 ITGTSFLWTRD

-1073 STTNPASICSGATLN
+1073 STTSPASICSGATFN
-1088 YSATSSSINV
+1088 YSATSNTINV

-1111 EALSKGA
+1111 EALSIGS

-1171 GSEANVTSITLPQN
+1171 GSETNITSVTLPQN
-1185 TLYTWSSVSNT
+1185 TLYTWSSLSNT

-1218 NNTNQVGYASYSVT
+1218 NNTNQVGYSTYSVT

-1283 LGTVINWY
+1283 IGTVFNWY

-1298 QNSKSAGVG
+1298 QNSKSAGIG

-1324 YKFVLTSNGCSDT
+1324 YKFVLTANGCSDT
-1337 NYMVK
+1337 SYIVK
-1342 VIVNPAPLLGDKTI
+1342 LLVNPAPILGDKTI

-1389 LTGYKPATTPQTIVI
+1389 LTGFKAATTPQTIVM

-1414 ATAIYT
+1414 AKAIYT
-1420 IQPINSSCSISSFNL
+1420 IQPINNSCNISPFNL
-1435 IVNTTPTP
+1435 TVNTTPTP
-1443 NISDQEISICSGS
+1443 NITDQEISICSGT

-1463 KIPDNTVFEWDNPVS
+1463 KIPDNSVYEWGNPVS
-1478 QPYGVINGY
+1478 QPYGVVNGY
-1487 ISDSLLHKNIKQR
+1487 TSDNQLYKNIKQR

-1514 IKPSNIGCSGNE
+1514 IKPSNDGCSGNE

-1553 TLYLTLLGN
+1553 TIYLTLLGN

-1568 YIDPIT
+1568 YIDPAT

-1651 INNATASLYKWYFN
+1651 INNATASLYKWYIN

-1695 INKTKNTVTMSQVF
+1695 INKTINTVTMRQVF

-1744 WHFSKSDSSIGYNS
+1744 WYFSKSDSSIGYNS
-1758 KYIFKSGGSYNIKLI
+1758 KYVFKSGGSYNIKLI

-1784 KDTTILIRH
+1784 KDTTILIRY

-1855 ITKYGCITTDTLAV
+1855 ITKYGCITTDTLSV
-1869 NVFANNLVDIFV
+1869 NVFANNLFDIFV
-1881 PKSFSPNSDGVNDQ
+1881 PKSFSPNNDGVNDQ

-1902 IKNFHFIK
+1902 IKKFHFIR

-1930 GIANGHLQPIDAY
+1930 GITNGRLQPIDAY

>member
-19 SQVNQSKTIC
+19 SQVNQSKSIC
-29 SGDVTNLTSVDFGL
+29 SGATINLTSDDFGL
-43 PDTTTYTWNFLIAT
+43 PDTTTYTWNYSV
-57 GNITGASSSNTAS
+57 GAGTVSGFSSTSTS
-70 KNFNQTLYATGNI
+70 VKIFNQTLYVTGNV
-83 VGVVVFNVTPSYGN
+83 VGVVVYYITPSYGN
-97 PFTITVRV
+97 PFTVTVNI
-105 NPTNMIVDVS
+105 NPTNMVIDAS
-115 ALAPSICS
+115 TIAPTICS
-123 NGSFY
+123 GSNFY
-128 AEVGGGVPANTKYT
+128 AGISGVPTNTKYT
-142 WNSPTVIGAVVGGS
+142 WTTPVMSTGVVNGTGQNTP
-156 AQSSP
+156 QSYIV
-161 QPYIYQTLSYTG
+161 QPLVYTG
-173 VAGSSGI
+173 AANTSGT
-180 ATYTVTPSLDGCLS
+180 ATYTVTPSVGGCINPS
-194 TPFTFPVTVSLTGG
+194 FSFNVTINLTGG
-208 TVPTITNNA
+208 TAPIINNKG
-217 SIIASPK
+217 SIAPK
-224 CSGSA
+224 CSGA
-229 FSFTPSFS
+229 TTIFTATATPSA
-237 TTTGVTYAW
+237 GVTFQSW
-246 KRPSQYGISTAANQQ
+246 VRPNQYGIKENSSTGNSSAIN
-261 SVPNISEALND
+261 ETLND
-272 TLITKVDVYYF
+272 TLNTPISVSYIYNLTYSSGGRCMTTEVVNITI
-283 YTLSYGNNP
+283 NP
-292 GGGKCNTTQV
+292 V
-302 VPVTVN
+302 AI
-308 PIAKIKDK
+308 IAPKQIS
-316 EVNVC
+316 VC
-321 SGNYFKLEIN
+321 SGSSMSVNIN
-331 DIIPPGTKFTWSL
+331 DIIPANTRYTWTTPVISTGSGTVSGAIAQSTQVSL
-344 PTIPSGITGQGAQTL
+344 ISQALTNNPVSRAVPVTLNYTITPFAITGAYSCVSPT
-359 AANFNQTLTNSKLV
+359 F
-373 PITLAYTV
+373 PITV
-381 TAYTT
+381 TLNPVSTT
-386 TSGQQCGSPS
+386 TQLTTTTCSNQPFN
-396 ISSFPVNVTVN
+396 IPLTTFPV
-407 PIATIAQQTVTRCSK
+407 
-422 DPFTISPSP
+422 
-431 IPAGTN
+431 GTN
-437 FTWSSLPTITGLTTN
+437 FTWSLAPTIAPTTS
-452 AISGAS
+452 AINGGAN
-458 IQASPINVISQ
+458 QTSPISVISQ
-469 TLINNTNEVATATYE
+469 TLINNTNSAATATYVV
-484 ITPITGTCAGAKF
+484 TPITDKCKGTTF
-497 KAIITVNPSPTI
+497 NAIVTVNPLPNI
-509 INKNQEETICSGA
+509 VNLNQTATVCSGS
-522 TLNKIQTG
+522 TLNINQSGVPT
-530 IPANTTYSWSEPT
+530 NTTYTWSIPT
-543 VSPSNTI
+543 ISPSNTT
-550 SGFTAKNKA
+550 SGESGRNGQTT
-559 AFSQSLTNLT
+559 FSQTLTNLT
-569 NSPVTANY
+569 VNPVTANY
-577 TITPNTGS
+577 TITPNAGS
-585 CAGDPFNI
+585 CSGAPFNI

-599 IAKYSAQSYSACSG
+599 IAKYSTQSYSACSG

-636 PQNAKLSG
+636 PQNAKLSS
-644 GSSQSIPAT
+644 GSSQSLPA
-653 NIKETLVNTADTAT
+653 NIINQTLVNTADTAT
-667 ALYTITPNT
+667 AIYTITPNT

-753 ITLSNAI
+753 VTLSNAI

-881 KAALP
+881 RAALP

-899 TVPNNSPIG
+899 SVPNNSPIG

-944 NISVGL
+944 NISIGL

-985 PTSVCSNASF
+985 PASVCSNASF

-1002 LTGTSFLWTRD
+1002 ITGTSFLWTRD

-1073 STTNPASICSGATLN
+1073 STTSPASICSGATFN
-1088 YSATSSSINV
+1088 YSATSNTINV

-1111 EALSKGA
+1111 EALSIGS

-1171 GSEANVTSITLPQN
+1171 GSETNITSVTLPQN
-1185 TLYTWSSVSNT
+1185 TLYTWSSLSNT

-1218 NNTNQVGYASYSVT
+1218 NNTNQVGYSTYSVT

-1283 LGTVINWY
+1283 IGTVFNWY

-1298 QNSKSAGVG
+1298 QNSKSAGIG

-1324 YKFVLTSNGCSDT
+1324 YKFVLTANGCSDT
-1337 NYMVK
+1337 SYIVK
-1342 VIVNPAPLLGDKTI
+1342 LLVNPAPILGDKTI

-1389 LTGYKPATTPQTIVI
+1389 LTGFKAATTPQTIVM

-1414 ATAIYT
+1414 AKAIYT
-1420 IQPINSSCSISSFNL
+1420 IQPINNSCNISPFNL
-1435 IVNTTPTP
+1435 TVNTTPTP
-1443 NISDQEISICSGS
+1443 NITDQEISICSGT

-1463 KIPDNTVFEWDNPVS
+1463 KIPDNSVYEWGNPVS
-1478 QPYGVINGY
+1478 QPYGVVNGY
-1487 ISDSLLHKNIKQR
+1487 TSDNQLYKNIKQR

-1514 IKPSNIGCSGNE
+1514 IKPSNDGCIGNE

-1553 TLYLTLLGN
+1553 TIYLTLLGN

-1568 YIDPIT
+1568 YIDPAT

-1651 INNATASLYKWYFN
+1651 INNATASLYKWYIN

-1695 INKTKNTVTMSQVF
+1695 INKTINTVTMRQVF

-1744 WHFSKSDSSIGYNS
+1744 WYFSKSDSSIGYNS
-1758 KYIFKSGGSYNIKLI
+1758 KYVFKSGGSYNIKLI

-1784 KDTTILIRH
+1784 KDTTILIRY

-1832 IDSTKIASPIF
+1832 LDSTKIASPIF

-1855 ITKYGCITTDTLAV
+1855 ITKYGCITTDTLSV

-1881 PKSFSPNSDGVNDQ
+1881 PKSFSPNNDGVNDQ

-1902 IKNFHFIK
+1902 IKKFHFIR

-1930 GIANGHLQPIDAY
+1930 GITNGRLQPIDAY

>member
-19 SQVNQSKTIC
+19 SQVNQSKSIC
-29 SGDVTNLTSVDFGL
+29 SGATINLTSDDFGL
-43 PDTTTYTWNFLIAT
+43 PDTTTYTWNYSV
-57 GNITGASSSNTAS
+57 GAGTVSGFSSTSTS
-70 KNFNQTLYATGNI
+70 VKIFNQTLYVTGNV
-83 VGVVVFNVTPSYGN
+83 VGVVVYYITPSYGN
-97 PFTITVRV
+97 PFTVTVNI
-105 NPTNMIVDVS
+105 NPTSMVIDAS
-115 ALAPSICS
+115 TIAPTICS
-123 NGSFY
+123 GSNFY
-128 AEVGGGVPANTKYT
+128 AGISGVPTNTKYT
-142 WNSPTVIGAVVGGS
+142 WTTPVMSTGVVNGTGQNTP
-156 AQSSP
+156 QSYIV
-161 QPYIYQTLSYTG
+161 QPLVYTG
-173 VAGSSGI
+173 AANTSGT
-180 ATYTVTPSLDGCLS
+180 ATYTVTPSVGGCINPS
-194 TPFTFPVTVSLTGG
+194 FSFNVTINLTGG
-208 TVPTITNNA
+208 TAPIINNKG
-217 SIIASPK
+217 SIAPK
-224 CSGSA
+224 CSGA
-229 FSFTPSFS
+229 TTIFTATATPSA
-237 TTTGVTYAW
+237 GVTFQSW
-246 KRPSQYGISTAANQQ
+246 VRPNQYGIKENSSTGNSSAIN
-261 SVPNISEALND
+261 ETLND
-272 TLITKVDVYYF
+272 TLNTPISVSYIYNLTYSSGGRCMTTEVVNITI
-283 YTLSYGNNP
+283 NP
-292 GGGKCNTTQV
+292 V
-302 VPVTVN
+302 AI
-308 PIAKIKDK
+308 IAPKQIS
-316 EVNVC
+316 VC
-321 SGNYFKLEIN
+321 SGSSMSVNIN
-331 DIIPPGTKFTWSL
+331 DIIPANTRYTWATPVISTGSGTVSGAIAQSTQVSL
-344 PTIPSGITGQGAQTL
+344 ISQALTNNPVSRAVPVTLNYTITPFAITGAYSCVSPT
-359 AANFNQTLTNSKLV
+359 F
-373 PITLAYTV
+373 PITV
-381 TAYTT
+381 TLNPVSTT
-386 TSGQQCGSPS
+386 TQLTTTTCSNQPFN
-396 ISSFPVNVTVN
+396 IPLTTFPV
-407 PIATIAQQTVTRCSK
+407 
-422 DPFTISPSP
+422 
-431 IPAGTN
+431 GTN
-437 FTWSSLPTITGLTTN
+437 FTWSLAPTIAPTTS
-452 AISGAS
+452 AINGGAN
-458 IQASPINVISQ
+458 QTSPISVISQ
-469 TLINNTNEVATATYE
+469 TLINNTNSAATATYVV
-484 ITPITGTCAGAKF
+484 TPITDKCKGTTF
-497 KAIITVNPSPTI
+497 NAIVTVNPLPNI
-509 INKNQEETICSGA
+509 VNLNQTATVCSGS
-522 TLNKIQTG
+522 TLNINQSGVPT
-530 IPANTTYSWSEPT
+530 NTTYTWSIPT
-543 VSPSNTI
+543 ISPSNTT
-550 SGFTAKNKA
+550 SGESGRNGQTT
-559 AFSQSLTNLT
+559 FSQTLTNLT
-569 NSPVTANY
+569 VNPVTANY
-577 TITPNTGS
+577 TITPNAGS
-585 CAGDPFNI
+585 CSGAPFNI

-599 IAKYSAQSYSACSG
+599 KAKYSAQSYSACSG

-636 PQNAKLSG
+636 PQNAKLSS
-644 GSSQSIPAT
+644 GSSQSLPA
-653 NIKETLVNTADTAT
+653 NIINQTLVNTADTAT
-667 ALYTITPNT
+667 AIYTITPNT

-753 ITLSNAI
+753 VTLSNAI

-881 KAALP
+881 RAALP

-899 TVPNNSPIG
+899 SVPNNSPIG

-944 NISVGL
+944 NISIGL

-985 PTSVCSNASF
+985 PASVCSNASF

-1002 LTGTSFLWTRD
+1002 ITGTSFLWTRD

-1073 STTNPASICSGATLN
+1073 STTSPASICSGATFN
-1088 YSATSSSINV
+1088 YSATSNTINV

-1111 EALSKGA
+1111 EALSIGS

-1171 GSEANVTSITLPQN
+1171 GSETNITSVTLPQN
-1185 TLYTWSSVSNT
+1185 TLYTWSSLSNT

-1218 NNTNQVGYASYSVT
+1218 NNTNQVGYSTYSVT

-1283 LGTVINWY
+1283 LGTVFNWY

-1298 QNSKSAGVG
+1298 QNSKSAGIG

-1324 YKFVLTSNGCSDT
+1324 YKFVLTANGCSDT
-1337 NYMVK
+1337 SYIVK
-1342 VIVNPAPLLGDKTI
+1342 LLVNPAPILGDKTI

-1389 LTGYKPATTPQTIVI
+1389 LTGFKAATTPQTIVM

-1414 ATAIYT
+1414 AKAIYT
-1420 IQPINSSCSISSFNL
+1420 IQPINNSCNISPFNL
-1435 IVNTTPTP
+1435 TVNTTPTP
-1443 NISDQEISICSGS
+1443 NITDQEISICSGT

-1463 KIPDNTVFEWDNPVS
+1463 KIPDNSVYEWGNPVS
-1478 QPYGVINGY
+1478 QPYGVVNGY
-1487 ISDSLLHKNIKQR
+1487 TSDNQLYKNIKQR

-1514 IKPSNIGCSGNE
+1514 IKPSNDGCSGNE

-1553 TLYLTLLGN
+1553 TIYLTLLGN

-1568 YIDPIT
+1568 YIDPAT

-1651 INNATASLYKWYFN
+1651 INNATASLYKWYIN

-1695 INKTKNTVTMSQVF
+1695 INKTINTVTMRQVF

-1744 WHFSKSDSSIGYNS
+1744 WYFSKSDSSIGYNS
-1758 KYIFKSGGSYNIKLI
+1758 KYVFKSGGSYNIKLI

-1784 KDTTILIRH
+1784 KDTTILIRY

-1855 ITKYGCITTDTLAV
+1855 ITKYGCITTDTLSV

-1881 PKSFSPNSDGVNDQ
+1881 PKSFSPNNDGVNDQ

-1902 IKNFHFIK
+1902 IKKFHFIR

-1930 GIANGHLQPIDAY
+1930 GITNGRLQPIDAY

>member
-19 SQVNQSKTIC
+19 SQVNQSKSIC
-29 SGDVTNLTSVDFGL
+29 SGATINLTSDDFGL
-43 PDTTTYTWNFLIAT
+43 PDTTTYTWNYSV
-57 GNITGASSSNTAS
+57 GAGTVSGFSSTSTS
-70 KNFNQTLYATGNI
+70 VKIFNQTLYVTGNV
-83 VGVVVFNVTPSYGN
+83 VGVVVYYITPSYGN
-97 PFTITVRV
+97 PFTVTVNI
-105 NPTNMIVDVS
+105 NPTSMVIDAS
-115 ALAPSICS
+115 TIAPTICS
-123 NGSFY
+123 GSNFY
-128 AEVGGGVPANTKYT
+128 AGISGVPTNTKYT
-142 WNSPTVIGAVVGGS
+142 WTTPVMSTGVVNGTGQNTP
-156 AQSSP
+156 QSYIV
-161 QPYIYQTLSYTG
+161 QPLVYTG
-173 VAGSSGI
+173 AANTSGT
-180 ATYTVTPSLDGCLS
+180 ATYTVTPSVGGCINPS
-194 TPFTFPVTVSLTGG
+194 FSFNVTINLTGG
-208 TVPTITNNA
+208 TAPIINNKG
-217 SIIASPK
+217 SIAPK
-224 CSGSA
+224 CSGA
-229 FSFTPSFS
+229 TTIFTATATPSA
-237 TTTGVTYAW
+237 GVTFQNW
-246 KRPSQYGISTAANQQ
+246 VRPNQYGIKENSSTGNSSAIN
-261 SVPNISEALND
+261 ETLND
-272 TLITKVDVYYF
+272 TLNTPISVSYIYNLTYSSGGRCMTTEVVNITI
-283 YTLSYGNNP
+283 NP
-292 GGGKCNTTQV
+292 V
-302 VPVTVN
+302 AI
-308 PIAKIKDK
+308 IAPKQIS
-316 EVNVC
+316 VC
-321 SGNYFKLEIN
+321 SGSSMSVNIN
-331 DIIPPGTKFTWSL
+331 DIIPANTRYTWATPVISTGSGTVSGAIAQSTQVSL
-344 PTIPSGITGQGAQTL
+344 ISQALTNYPVSRAVPVTLNYTITPFAITGAYSCVSPT
-359 AANFNQTLTNSKLV
+359 F
-373 PITLAYTV
+373 PITV
-381 TAYTT
+381 TLNPVSTT
-386 TSGQQCGSPS
+386 TQLTTTTCSNQPFN
-396 ISSFPVNVTVN
+396 IPLTTFPV
-407 PIATIAQQTVTRCSK
+407 
-422 DPFTISPSP
+422 
-431 IPAGTN
+431 GTN
-437 FTWSSLPTITGLTTN
+437 FTWSLAPTIAPTTS
-452 AISGAS
+452 AINGGAN
-458 IQASPINVISQ
+458 QTSPISVISQ
-469 TLINNTNEVATATYE
+469 TLINNTNSAATATYVV
-484 ITPITGTCAGAKF
+484 TPITDKCKGTTF
-497 KAIITVNPSPTI
+497 NAIVTVNPLPNI
-509 INKNQEETICSGA
+509 VNLNQTATVCSGS
-522 TLNKIQTG
+522 TLNINQSGVPT
-530 IPANTTYSWSEPT
+530 NTTYTWSIPT
-543 VSPSNTI
+543 ISPSNTT
-550 SGFTAKNKA
+550 SGETGRNGQTT
-559 AFSQSLTNLT
+559 FSQTLTNLT
-569 NSPVTANY
+569 VNPVTANY
-577 TITPNTGS
+577 TITPNAGS
-585 CAGDPFNI
+585 CSGAPFNI

-636 PQNAKLSG
+636 PQNAKLSS
-644 GSSQSIPAT
+644 GSSQSLPA
-653 NIKETLVNTADTAT
+653 NIINQTLVNTADTAT
-667 ALYTITPNT
+667 AIYTITPNT

-753 ITLSNAI
+753 VTLSNAI

-881 KAALP
+881 RAALP

-899 TVPNNSPIG
+899 SVPNNSPIG

-944 NISVGL
+944 NISIGL

-985 PTSVCSNASF
+985 PASVCSNASF

-1073 STTNPASICSGATLN
+1073 STTSPASICSGATFN
-1088 YSATSSSINV
+1088 YSATSNTINV

-1111 EALSKGA
+1111 EALSIGS

-1171 GSEANVTSITLPQN
+1171 GSEANITSVTLPQN
-1185 TLYTWSSVSNT
+1185 TLYTWSSLSNT

-1218 NNTNQVGYASYSVT
+1218 NNTNQVGYSTYSVT

-1283 LGTVINWY
+1283 IGTVFNWY

-1298 QNSKSAGVG
+1298 QNSKSAGIG

-1324 YKFVLTSNGCSDT
+1324 YKFVLTANGCSDT
-1337 NYMVK
+1337 SYIVK
-1342 VIVNPAPLLGDKTI
+1342 LLVNPAPILGDKTI

-1389 LTGYKPATTPQTIVI
+1389 LTGFKAATTPQTIVM

-1414 ATAIYT
+1414 AKAIYT
-1420 IQPINSSCSISSFNL
+1420 IQPINNSCNISPFNL
-1435 IVNTTPTP
+1435 TVNTTPTP
-1443 NISDQEISICSGS
+1443 NITDQEISICSGA

-1463 KIPDNTVFEWDNPVS
+1463 KIPDNSVYEWGNPVS
-1478 QPYGVINGY
+1478 QPYGVVNGY
-1487 ISDSLLHKNIKQR
+1487 TSDNQLYKNIKQR

-1514 IKPSNIGCSGNE
+1514 IKPSNDGCIGNE

-1553 TLYLTLLGN
+1553 TIYLTLLGN

-1568 YIDPIT
+1568 YIDPAT

-1651 INNATASLYKWYFN
+1651 INNATASLYKWYIN

-1695 INKTKNTVTMSQVF
+1695 INKTINTVTMRQVF

-1718 DISCITLPINFTNLT
+1718 DLSCITLPINFTNLT

-1744 WHFSKSDSSIGYNS
+1744 WYFSKSDSSIGYNS
-1758 KYIFKSGGSYNIKLI
+1758 KYVFKSGGSYNIKLI

-1784 KDTTILIRH
+1784 KDTTILIRY

-1811 RIKGRDLI
+1811 RIKGRELI

-1855 ITKYGCITTDTLAV
+1855 ITKYGCITTDTLSV

-1881 PKSFSPNSDGVNDQ
+1881 PKSFSPNNDGVNDQ

-1902 IKNFHFIK
+1902 IKKFHFIR

-1930 GIANGHLQPIDAY
+1930 GITNGRLQPIDAY

>member
-1 MKYLYIFL
+1 MKYLFIFL

-19 SQVNQSKTIC
+19 SQVNQSKSIC
-29 SGDVTNLTSVDFGL
+29 SGATINLTSDDFGL
-43 PDTTTYTWNFLIAT
+43 PDTTTYTWNYSV
-57 GNITGASSSNTAS
+57 GAGTVSGFSSTSTS
-70 KNFNQTLYATGNI
+70 VKIFNQTLYVTGNV
-83 VGVVVFNVTPSYGN
+83 VGVVVYYITPSYGN
-97 PFTITVRV
+97 PFTVTVNI
-105 NPTNMIVDVS
+105 NPTSMVIDAS
-115 ALAPSICS
+115 TIAPTICS
-123 NGSFY
+123 GSNFY
-128 AEVGGGVPANTKYT
+128 AGISGVPTNTKYT
-142 WNSPTVIGAVVGGS
+142 WTTPVMSTGVVNGTGQNTP
-156 AQSSP
+156 QSYIV
-161 QPYIYQTLSYTG
+161 QPLVYTG
-173 VAGSSGI
+173 AANTSGT
-180 ATYTVTPSLDGCLS
+180 ATYTVTPSVGGCINPS
-194 TPFTFPVTVSLTGG
+194 FSFNVTINLTGG
-208 TVPTITNNA
+208 TAPIINNKG
-217 SIIASPK
+217 SIAPK
-224 CSGSA
+224 CSGA
-229 FSFTPSFS
+229 TTIFTATATPSA
-237 TTTGVTYAW
+237 GVTFQSW
-246 KRPSQYGISTAANQQ
+246 VRPNQYGIKENSSTGNSSAIN
-261 SVPNISEALND
+261 ETLND
-272 TLITKVDVYYF
+272 TLNTPISVSYIYNLTYSSGGRCMTTEVVNITI
-283 YTLSYGNNP
+283 NP
-292 GGGKCNTTQV
+292 V
-302 VPVTVN
+302 AI
-308 PIAKIKDK
+308 IAPKQIS
-316 EVNVC
+316 VC
-321 SGNYFKLEIN
+321 SGSSMSVNIN
-331 DIIPPGTKFTWSL
+331 DIIPANTRYTWTTPVISTGSGTVSGAIAQSTQVSL
-344 PTIPSGITGQGAQTL
+344 ISQALTNNPVSRAVPVTLNYTITPFAITGAYSCVSPT
-359 AANFNQTLTNSKLV
+359 F
-373 PITLAYTV
+373 PITV
-381 TAYTT
+381 TLNPVSTT
-386 TSGQQCGSPS
+386 TQLTTTTCSNQPFN
-396 ISSFPVNVTVN
+396 IPLTTFPV
-407 PIATIAQQTVTRCSK
+407 
-422 DPFTISPSP
+422 
-431 IPAGTN
+431 GTN
-437 FTWSSLPTITGLTTN
+437 FTWSLAPTIAPTTS
-452 AISGAS
+452 AINGGAN
-458 IQASPINVISQ
+458 QTSPISVISQ
-469 TLINNTNEVATATYE
+469 TLINNTNSAATATYVV
-484 ITPITGTCAGAKF
+484 TPITDKCKGTTF
-497 KAIITVNPSPTI
+497 NAIVTVNPLPNI
-509 INKNQEETICSGA
+509 VNLNQTATVCSGS
-522 TLNKIQTG
+522 TLNINQSGVPT
-530 IPANTTYSWSEPT
+530 NTTYTWSIPT
-543 VSPSNTI
+543 ISPSNTT
-550 SGFTAKNKA
+550 SGESGRNGQTT
-559 AFSQSLTNLT
+559 FSQTLTNLT
-569 NSPVTANY
+569 VNPVTANY
-577 TITPNTGS
+577 TITPNAGS
-585 CAGDPFNI
+585 CSGAPFNI

-599 IAKYSAQSYSACSG
+599 KAKYSAQSYSACSG

-636 PQNAKLSG
+636 PQNAKLSS
-644 GSSQSIPAT
+644 GSSQSLPA
-653 NIKETLVNTADTAT
+653 NIINQTLVNTADTAT
-667 ALYTITPNT
+667 AIYTITPNT

-753 ITLSNAI
+753 VTLSNAI

-881 KAALP
+881 RAALP

-899 TVPNNSPIG
+899 SVPNNSPIG

-944 NISVGL
+944 NISIGL

-985 PTSVCSNASF
+985 PASVCSNASF

-1002 LTGTSFLWTRD
+1002 ITGTSFLWTRD

-1073 STTNPASICSGATLN
+1073 STTSPASICSGATFN
-1088 YSATSSSINV
+1088 YSATSNTINV

-1111 EALSKGA
+1111 EALSIGS

-1171 GSEANVTSITLPQN
+1171 GSETNITSVTLPQN
-1185 TLYTWSSVSNT
+1185 TLYTWSSLSNT

-1218 NNTNQVGYASYSVT
+1218 NNTNQVGYSTYSVT

-1283 LGTVINWY
+1283 IGTVFNWY

-1298 QNSKSAGVG
+1298 QNSKSAGIG

-1324 YKFVLTSNGCSDT
+1324 YKFVLTANGCSDT
-1337 NYMVK
+1337 SYIVK
-1342 VIVNPAPLLGDKTI
+1342 LLVNPAPILGDKTI

-1389 LTGYKPATTPQTIVI
+1389 LTGFKAATTPQTIVM

-1414 ATAIYT
+1414 AKAIYT
-1420 IQPINSSCSISSFNL
+1420 IQPINNSCNISPFNL
-1435 IVNTTPTP
+1435 TVNTTPTP
-1443 NISDQEISICSGS
+1443 NITDQEISICSGT

-1463 KIPDNTVFEWDNPVS
+1463 KIPDNSVYEWGNPVS
-1478 QPYGVINGY
+1478 QPYGVVNGY
-1487 ISDSLLHKNIKQR
+1487 TSDNQLYKNIKQR

-1514 IKPSNIGCSGNE
+1514 IKPSNDGCIGNE

-1553 TLYLTLLGN
+1553 TIYLTLLGN

-1568 YIDPIT
+1568 YIDPAT

-1651 INNATASLYKWYFN
+1651 INNATASLYKWYIN

-1695 INKTKNTVTMSQVF
+1695 INKTINTVTMRQVF

-1744 WHFSKSDSSIGYNS
+1744 WYFSKSDSSIGYNS
-1758 KYIFKSGGSYNIKLI
+1758 KYVFKSGGSYNIKLI

-1784 KDTTILIRH
+1784 KDTTILIRY

-1832 IDSTKIASPIF
+1832 LDSTKIASPIF

-1855 ITKYGCITTDTLAV
+1855 ITKYGCITTDTLSV

-1881 PKSFSPNSDGVNDQ
+1881 PKSFSPNNDGVNDQ

-1902 IKNFHFIK
+1902 IKKFHFIR

-1930 GIANGHLQPIDAY
+1930 GITNGRLQPIDAY

>member
-9 ILLLNNTLSY
+9 ILLLNNTLSF
-19 SQVNQSKTIC
+19 SQVNQSKSIC
-29 SGDVTNLTSVDFGL
+29 SGATINLTSDDFGL
-43 PDTTTYTWNFLIAT
+43 PDTTSYTWNYSV
-57 GNITGASSSNTAS
+57 GAGTVSGFNSTSTS
-70 KNFNQTLYATGNI
+70 VKIFNQTLYVTGNV
-83 VGVVVFNVTPSYGN
+83 VGVVVYYITPSYGN
-97 PFTITVRV
+97 PFTVTVNI
-105 NPTNMIVDVS
+105 NPTSMVIDAS
-115 ALAPSICS
+115 TIAPTICS
-123 NGSFY
+123 GSNFY
-128 AEVGGGVPANTKYT
+128 AGISGVPTNTKYT
-142 WNSPTVIGAVVGGS
+142 WTTPVMSTGVVNGTGQNTP
-156 AQSSP
+156 QSYIV
-161 QPYIYQTLSYTG
+161 QPLVYTG
-173 VAGSSGI
+173 AANTSGT
-180 ATYTVTPSLDGCLS
+180 ATYTVTPSVGGCINPS
-194 TPFTFPVTVSLTGG
+194 FSFNVTINLTGG
-208 TVPTITNNA
+208 TAPIINNKG
-217 SIIASPK
+217 SIAPK
-224 CSGSA
+224 CSGA
-229 FSFTPSFS
+229 TTIFTATATPSA
-237 TTTGVTYAW
+237 GVTFQSW
-246 KRPSQYGISTAANQQ
+246 VRPNQYGIKENSSTGNSSAIN
-261 SVPNISEALND
+261 ETLND
-272 TLITKVDVYYF
+272 TLNTPISVSYIYNLTYSSGGRCMTTEVVNITI
-283 YTLSYGNNP
+283 NP
-292 GGGKCNTTQV
+292 V
-302 VPVTVN
+302 AI
-308 PIAKIKDK
+308 IAPKQIS
-316 EVNVC
+316 VC
-321 SGNYFKLEIN
+321 SGSSMSVNIN
-331 DIIPPGTKFTWSL
+331 DIIPANTRYTWATPVISTGSGTVSGAIAQSTQVSL
-344 PTIPSGITGQGAQTL
+344 ISQALTNNPVSRAVPVTLNYTITPFAITGAYSCVSPT
-359 AANFNQTLTNSKLV
+359 F
-373 PITLAYTV
+373 PITV
-381 TAYTT
+381 TLNPVSTT
-386 TSGQQCGSPS
+386 TQLTTTTCSNQPFN
-396 ISSFPVNVTVN
+396 IPLTTFPV
-407 PIATIAQQTVTRCSK
+407 
-422 DPFTISPSP
+422 
-431 IPAGTN
+431 GTN
-437 FTWSSLPTITGLTTN
+437 FTWSLAPTIAPTTS
-452 AISGAS
+452 AINGGAN
-458 IQASPINVISQ
+458 QTSPISVISQ
-469 TLINNTNEVATATYE
+469 TLINNTNSAATATYVV
-484 ITPITGTCAGAKF
+484 TPITDKCKGTTF
-497 KAIITVNPSPTI
+497 NAIVTVNPLPNI
-509 INKNQEETICSGA
+509 VNLNQTATVCSGS
-522 TLNKIQTG
+522 TLNINQSGVPT
-530 IPANTTYSWSEPT
+530 NTTYTWSIPT
-543 VSPSNTI
+543 ISPSNTT
-550 SGFTAKNKA
+550 SGESGRNGQTT
-559 AFSQSLTNLT
+559 FSQTLTNLT
-569 NSPVTANY
+569 VNPVTANY
-577 TITPNTGS
+577 TITPNAGS
-585 CAGDPFNI
+585 CSGAPFNI

-599 IAKYSAQSYSACSG
+599 IAKYSTQSYSACSG

-636 PQNAKLSG
+636 PQNAKLSS
-644 GSSQSIPAT
+644 GSSQSLPA
-653 NIKETLVNTADTAT
+653 NIINQTLVNTADTAT
-667 ALYTITPNT
+667 AIYTITPNT

-753 ITLSNAI
+753 VTLSNAI

-881 KAALP
+881 RAALP

-899 TVPNNSPIG
+899 SVPNNSPIG

-944 NISVGL
+944 NISIGL

-985 PTSVCSNASF
+985 PASVCSNASF

-1002 LTGTSFLWTRD
+1002 ITGTSFLWTRD

-1073 STTNPASICSGATLN
+1073 STTSPASICSGATFN
-1088 YSATSSSINV
+1088 YSATSNTINV

-1111 EALSKGA
+1111 EALSIGS

-1171 GSEANVTSITLPQN
+1171 GSETNITSVTLPQN
-1185 TLYTWSSVSNT
+1185 TLYTWSSLSNT

-1218 NNTNQVGYASYSVT
+1218 NNTNQVGYSTYSVT

-1283 LGTVINWY
+1283 LGTVFNWY

-1298 QNSKSAGVG
+1298 QNSKSAGIG

-1324 YKFVLTSNGCSDT
+1324 YKFVLTANGCSDT
-1337 NYMVK
+1337 SYIVK
-1342 VIVNPAPLLGDKTI
+1342 LLVNPAPILGDKTI

-1389 LTGYKPATTPQTIVI
+1389 LTGFKAATTPQTIVM

-1414 ATAIYT
+1414 AKAIYT
-1420 IQPINSSCSISSFNL
+1420 IQPINNSCNISPFNL
-1435 IVNTTPTP
+1435 TVNTTPTP
-1443 NISDQEISICSGS
+1443 NITDQEISICSGT

-1463 KIPDNTVFEWDNPVS
+1463 KIPDNSVYEWGNPVS
-1478 QPYGVINGY
+1478 QPYGVVNGY
-1487 ISDSLLHKNIKQR
+1487 TSDNQLYKNIKQR

-1514 IKPSNIGCSGNE
+1514 IKPSNDGCIGNE

-1553 TLYLTLLGN
+1553 TIYLTLLGN

-1568 YIDPIT
+1568 YIDPAT

-1651 INNATASLYKWYFN
+1651 INNATASLYKWYIN

-1695 INKTKNTVTMSQVF
+1695 INKTINTVTMRQVF

-1744 WHFSKSDSSIGYNS
+1744 WYFSKSDSSIGYNS
-1758 KYIFKSGGSYNIKLI
+1758 KYVFKSGGSYNIKLI

-1784 KDTTILIRH
+1784 KDTTILIRY

-1855 ITKYGCITTDTLAV
+1855 ITKYGCITTDTLSV

-1881 PKSFSPNSDGVNDQ
+1881 PKSFSPNNDGVNDQ

-1902 IKNFHFIK
+1902 IKKFHFIR

-1930 GIANGHLQPIDAY
+1930 GITNGRVQPIDAY